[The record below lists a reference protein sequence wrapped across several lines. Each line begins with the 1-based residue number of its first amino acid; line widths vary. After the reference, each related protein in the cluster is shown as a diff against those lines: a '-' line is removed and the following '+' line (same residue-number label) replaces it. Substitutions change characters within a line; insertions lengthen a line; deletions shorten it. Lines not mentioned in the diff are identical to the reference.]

1 MTTLEKIHN
10 KTARIGILG
19 LGYVGLPLALN
30 FNRNGYKVLGLDIDT
45 RKTTA
50 INEGRS
56 YIEHI
61 PSAEIAEVKN
71 KGLFE
76 ATTDFSQSAT
86 CDALII
92 CVPTPLDQH
101 HAPDLSYVINTV
113 EAVLP
118 HIRAGQVM
126 SLESTTYPG
135 TTKEELQPRIEAKG
149 FTIGQDYFLLFSPE
163 REDPGNKDFPS
174 HKIPKIVGGTTPACI
189 EVGKALYMAAFENI
203 VPVSSPAVAEF
214 AKLLENIYRSV
225 NIGLVN
231 EMKMVADKMGIDVW
245 EVINAAATKPFGFK
259 AFYPGPGI
267 GGHCI
272 PVDPFYLTWK
282 AKEYGI
288 HTRFIEIAGEI
299 NESMPEYVVRR
310 TAEVLSR
317 KKKKA
322 LNGARILVMGL
333 AYKADVDDERESP
346 SFHILDQLLDHGAE
360 PEFYDPHVPQIR
372 PVRKHPYWRGRK
384 SAEWSEASVKRY
396 DAIIISTWHSKFNKD
411 ELLAWADTIIDT
423 RNALAGAP
431 SKPGQVT
438 KA

>member
-1 MTTLEKIHN
+1 MSTLDLILK
-10 KTARIGILG
+10 KKARIGILG

-30 FNRNGYKVLGLDIDT
+30 FNRNGYKVLGLDVDG
-45 RKTTA
+45 RKVEA
-50 INEGRS
+50 LKEGRS

-61 PSAEIAEVKN
+61 PSAEIAEMRG
-71 KGLFE
+71 KGLLD
-76 ATTDFSQSAT
+76 ATTDFSKSAK

-113 EAVLP
+113 ESVLP
-118 HIRAGQVM
+118 YLREGQIM

-149 FTIGQDYFLLFSPE
+149 FTIGKDFYLLFSPE

-174 HKIPKIVGGTTPACI
+174 HKIPKIVGGTTPACLA
-189 EVGKALYMAAFENI
+189 VGEALYHAAFENI
-203 VPVSSPAVAEF
+203 VPVTSTQVAEF

-231 EMKMVADKMGIDVW
+231 ELKIVADEMKIDIW

-282 AKEYGI
+282 SKEYGI
-288 HTRFIEIAGEI
+288 HTRFIELAGEI
-299 NESMPEYVVRR
+299 NEAMPQYVVRR
-310 TAEVLSR
+310 TMEALNAR
-317 KKKKA
+317 KKA
-322 LNGARILVMGL
+322 MNGSKVLVMGL

-346 SFHILDQLLDHGAE
+346 SFAILDLLLQHGAK
-360 PEFYDPHVPQIR
+360 PDFVDPHVPVIR

-384 SAEWSEASVKRY
+384 SVKWDKKTVSSY
-396 DAIIISTWHSKFNKD
+396 DAVIISTWHSAFNRD
-411 ELLAWADTIIDT
+411 ELLKWADCIIDT
-423 RNALAGAP
+423 RNALAGTKA
-431 SKPGQVT
+431 KKGQVV

>member
-1 MTTLEKIHN
+1 MSLLDLLQK
-10 KTARIGILG
+10 KKASIGILG

-30 FNRNGYKVLGLDIDT
+30 FNRNGYQVLGLDIDQ
-45 RKTTA
+45 RKITA
-50 INEGRS
+50 LKEGRS

-61 PSAEIAEVKN
+61 PSDEIAEMRG
-71 KGLFE
+71 KGLLE
-76 ATTDFSQSAT
+76 ATTDFSKAAK

-118 HIRAGQVM
+118 YIRADQVM

-149 FTIGQDYFLLFSPE
+149 FTIGKDYHLLFSPE

-174 HKIPKIVGGTTPACI
+174 HKIPKIVGGTTPACQI
-189 EVGKALYMAAFENI
+189 VGQALYHAAFENV
-203 VPVSSPAVAEF
+203 VPVSSPEVAEF

-231 EMKMVADKMGIDVW
+231 EMKIVADKMGIDIW

-299 NESMPEYVVRR
+299 NEAMPEYVVRR
-310 TAEVLSR
+310 TIETLNLR
-317 KKKKA
+317 KKA
-322 LNGARILVMGL
+322 MNGARVLVMGL

-346 SFHILDQLLDHGAE
+346 SFAILDLLLQHGAK
-360 PEFYDPHVPQIR
+360 PEFYDPHVPVIR

-384 SAEWSEASVKRY
+384 SIVWNQKNLETY
-396 DAIIISTWHSKFNKD
+396 DAVIISTWHSAFNRK
-411 ELLAWADTIIDT
+411 ELLQWADCIIDT
-423 RNALAGAP
+423 RNALAGA
-431 SKPGQVT
+431 KAKKGQVV

>member
-1 MTTLEKIHN
+1 MSLLDLLQK
-10 KTARIGILG
+10 KKARIGILG

-30 FNRNGYKVLGLDIDT
+30 FNRNGYKVLGLDIDQ
-45 RKTTA
+45 RKITA
-50 INEGRS
+50 LKEGRS

-61 PSAEIAEVKN
+61 PSDEIAEMRG
-71 KGLFE
+71 KGLLE
-76 ATTDFSQSAT
+76 ATTDFSKAAK

-118 HIRAGQVM
+118 YIRADQVM

-149 FTIGQDYFLLFSPE
+149 FTIGKDYHLLFSPE
-163 REDPGNKDFPS
+163 CEDPGNKDFPS
-174 HKIPKIVGGTTPACI
+174 HKIPKIVGGTTPACQI
-189 EVGKALYMAAFENI
+189 VGQALYHAAFEN
-203 VPVSSPAVAEF
+203 VVLVSSPEVAEF

-231 EMKMVADKMGIDVW
+231 EMKIVADKMGIDIW

-299 NESMPEYVVRR
+299 NEAMPEYVVRR
-310 TAEVLSR
+310 TMETLNLR
-317 KKKKA
+317 K
-322 LNGARILVMGL
+322 
-333 AYKADVDDERESP
+333 
-346 SFHILDQLLDHGAE
+346 
-360 PEFYDPHVPQIR
+360 
-372 PVRKHPYWRGRK
+372 
-384 SAEWSEASVKRY
+384 
-396 DAIIISTWHSKFNKD
+396 
-411 ELLAWADTIIDT
+411 
-423 RNALAGAP
+423 
-431 SKPGQVT
+431 
-438 KA
+438 

>member
-1 MTTLEKIHN
+1 MTTLEKIQN
-10 KTARIGILG
+10 KSARIGILG

-45 RKTTA
+45 KKTTA

-61 PSAEIAEVKN
+61 PPTEIVEARA
-71 KGLFE
+71 KGLLE
-76 ATTDFSQSAT
+76 ATTDFSQSSS

-92 CVPTPLDQH
+92 CVPTPLDHH
-101 HAPDLSYVINTV
+101 HAPDLSFVINTV

-118 HIRAGQVM
+118 YIRAGQVM

-189 EVGKALYMAAFENI
+189 EVGEALYKAAFENI
-203 VPVSSPAVAEF
+203 VPVTSPAVAEF

-299 NESMPEYVVRR
+299 NEAMPEYVVRR

-317 KKKKA
+317 TKKKA

-384 SAEWSEASVKRY
+384 SAEWSEASVKSY
-396 DAIIISTWHSKFNKD
+396 DAVIISTWHSKFNKD

-423 RNALAGAP
+423 RNALAGANA
-431 SKPGQVT
+431 KPGQVT

>member
-1 MTTLEKIHN
+1 MSTLELIQK
-10 KTARIGILG
+10 KKARIGILG

-30 FNRNGYKVLGLDIDT
+30 FNRNGYKVLGLDVDA
-45 RKTTA
+45 RKVTA
-50 INEGRS
+50 LKEGRS

-61 PSAEIAEVKN
+61 PSAEIAEMRG
-71 KGLFE
+71 KGLLD
-76 ATTDFSQSAT
+76 ATTDFSKSAK

-113 EAVLP
+113 ESVLP
-118 HIRAGQVM
+118 YLRAGQVM

-149 FTIGQDYFLLFSPE
+149 FKIGEDFYLLFSPE

-174 HKIPKIVGGTTPACI
+174 HKIPKIVGGTTAACL
-189 EVGKALYMAAFENI
+189 EVGEALYRAAFENI
-203 VPVSSPAVAEF
+203 VPVTSTQVAEF

-231 EMKMVADKMGIDVW
+231 ELKIVADEMKIDIW

-282 AKEYGI
+282 SKEYGI
-288 HTRFIEIAGEI
+288 HTRFIELAGEI
-299 NESMPEYVVRR
+299 NEAMPAYVVRR
-310 TAEVLSR
+310 TMEALNAR
-317 KKKKA
+317 KKPM
-322 LNGARILVMGL
+322 NGSRVLVMGL

-346 SFHILDQLLDHGAE
+346 SFAILDLLLQHGAK
-360 PEFYDPHVPQIR
+360 PDFVDPHVPVIR

-384 SAEWSEASVKRY
+384 SVKWDQKTVSSY
-396 DAIIISTWHSKFNKD
+396 DAVIISTWHSAFNKA
-411 ELLAWADTIIDT
+411 ELLKWADCIIDT
-423 RNALAGAP
+423 RNALVGTKA
-431 SKPGQVT
+431 KKGQVV

>member
-1 MTTLEKIHN
+1 MSTLDLIH
-10 KTARIGILG
+10 KKKARIGILG

-30 FNRNGYKVLGLDIDT
+30 FNRNGYKVLGLDVDA
-45 RKTTA
+45 RKITA
-50 INEGRS
+50 LKEGRS

-61 PSAEIAEVKN
+61 PATEIAEMRG
-71 KGLFE
+71 KGLLD
-76 ATTDFSQSAT
+76 ATTDFSKSAK

-113 EAVLP
+113 ESVLP
-118 HIRAGQVM
+118 YLRAGQVM

-149 FTIGQDYFLLFSPE
+149 FTIGQDFYLLFSPE

-174 HKIPKIVGGTTPACI
+174 HKIPKIVGGTTPACL
-189 EVGKALYMAAFENI
+189 EVGEALYRAAFENI
-203 VPVSSPAVAEF
+203 VPVTSTQVAEF

-231 EMKMVADKMGIDVW
+231 ELKIVADEMKIDIW

-282 AKEYGI
+282 SKEYGI
-288 HTRFIEIAGEI
+288 HTRFIELAGEI
-299 NESMPEYVVRR
+299 NEAMPGYVVRR
-310 TAEVLSR
+310 TMEALNAR
-317 KKKKA
+317 KKA
-322 LNGARILVMGL
+322 MNGSKVLVMGL

-346 SFHILDQLLDHGAE
+346 SFAILDLLLQHGAK
-360 PEFYDPHVPQIR
+360 PDFVDPHVPVIR

-384 SAEWSEASVKRY
+384 SVKWDQKTVSSY
-396 DAIIISTWHSKFNKD
+396 DAVIISTWHSAFNKA
-411 ELLAWADTIIDT
+411 ELLKWADCIIDT
-423 RNALAGAP
+423 RNALAGA
-431 SKPGQVT
+431 KAKKGQVV